1 MELHAQELQAAV
13 VNENQ
18 AGEFKEH
25 LALGQLLLGKLELVT
40 ARSHFSDAL
49 ALALAADDEALIAEA
64 NTNLSILQVKTN
76 ELGLAKQH
84 LAAAVGGGSHFCDVS
99 VLDRPHSRG
108 AGLTGRG

>member
-40 ARSHFSDAL
+40 ARSHLLDAL
-49 ALALAADDEALIAEA
+49 A
-64 NTNLSILQVKTN
+64 
-76 ELGLAKQH
+76 
-84 LAAAVGGGSHFCDVS
+84 
-99 VLDRPHSRG
+99 
-108 AGLTGRG
+108 